1 MAISPTTG
9 ATNIVPGQ
17 PLQTADATQAV
28 TVPNSS
34 GSVTFQLVVTDNL
47 GVQSAPVTA
56 TVTIQAAPV
65 AVLTATP
72 ATVAAGGVI
81 TLSATGSSAGAPGS
95 IAQYSFS
102 VLPTG
107 TTTTANN
114 TVAVSPAV
122 LATGAVAPVVALSS
136 AVHSAATPVT

>member
-1 MAISPTTG
+1 
-9 ATNIVPGQ
+9 
-17 PLQTADATQAV
+17 V